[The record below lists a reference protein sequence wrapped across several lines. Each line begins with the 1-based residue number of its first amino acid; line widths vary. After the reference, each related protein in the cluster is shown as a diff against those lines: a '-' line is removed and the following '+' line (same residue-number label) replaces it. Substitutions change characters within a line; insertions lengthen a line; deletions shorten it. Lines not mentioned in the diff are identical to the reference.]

1 MYIVKVRCLKRIG
14 TREEH
19 ASASDVSLPDEAPPP
34 STSEVE
40 HRISE
45 T

>member
-1 MYIVKVRCLKRIG
+1 VKVRCLKRIG

-19 ASASDVSLPDEAPPP
+19 ASASAGDVSLPDEAPPP

-40 HRISE
+40 HHISE